1 MATISFE
8 TFEYGNGSCDVFAYT
23 NEYESTIIKDYFDYE
38 RELKQKQEE
47 AKNVGRTVQGEI
59 IKSVLIIK
67 WSYSQKDFQD
77 LFSLLN
83 EAIKIKLDDP
93 ERESKIKNLLPFV
106 DKWDVSN
113 NTFNKELWEETEF
126 LSLLRKD
133 NHNYYTLSKETKS
146 GRVLSSN
153 ESVYDKDND

>member
-47 AKNVGRTVQGEI
+47 AKSVGRTVRGEI

-67 WSYSQKDFQD
+67 WSYSQKDF
-77 LFSLLN
+77 
-83 EAIKIKLDDP
+83 
-93 ERESKIKNLLPFV
+93 
-106 DKWDVSN
+106 
-113 NTFNKELWEETEF
+113 
-126 LSLLRKD
+126 
-133 NHNYYTLSKETKS
+133 
-146 GRVLSSN
+146 
-153 ESVYDKDND
+153 